1 MFGDRWTLI
10 VKRYLEKYFKTVKR
24 FKCEISL
31 VCFLVDSFEEIQEE
45 IKFRLDDNTEFFSK
59 NCQNLNQ
66 KNEIIS
72 SSLNELSIIFELESE
87 RMEGSLEKANG
98 FAGELDHVAGDIIE
112 LSRERKALAETI
124 ENQKQ
129 LEIISK
135 KDGCVYCIYLYMY
148 VDR

>member
-1 MFGDRWTLI
+1 M
-10 VKRYLEKYFKTVKR
+10 
-24 FKCEISL
+24 
-31 VCFLVDSFEEIQEE
+31 
-45 IKFRLDDNTEFFSK
+45 DDNTEFFSK

-87 RMEGSLEKANG
+87 RMEGSLEKAKG

-135 KDGCVYCIYLYMY
+135 KGGYVYCICICICICISI
-148 VDR
+148 DR

>member
-1 MFGDRWTLI
+1 M
-10 VKRYLEKYFKTVKR
+10 
-24 FKCEISL
+24 
-31 VCFLVDSFEEIQEE
+31 
-45 IKFRLDDNTEFFSK
+45 DDNTEFFSK

-135 KDGCVYCIYLYMY
+135 KGGYVYCICICICICISI
-148 VDR
+148 DR